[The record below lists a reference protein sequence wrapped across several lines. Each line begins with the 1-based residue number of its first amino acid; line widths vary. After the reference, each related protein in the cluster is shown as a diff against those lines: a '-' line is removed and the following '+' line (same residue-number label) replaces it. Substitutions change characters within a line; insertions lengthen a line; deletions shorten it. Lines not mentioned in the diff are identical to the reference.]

1 VHSVAIKPFDAATAD
16 RLERVQFALRESGIG
31 STSGLWMVLSTLYR
45 QLPERLSHAQRVAK
59 MARAIAGQLGRTEV
73 DADVIERAALAHEI
87 GAIAVPDPSLGRR
100 LEDGEMRAKASEQ
113 AMAGAQALAA
123 VPFLD
128 SAARIVRAMPE
139 WIDGSGRPNGLSGN
153 EIPVGARIVAVADVF
168 DVMDTT
174 CQQLGWPRDL
184 AAVELVR
191 YAGRRFDA
199 DVVAAALRVVE
210 SVPAEPGSAMT
221 GAAPVV

>member
-1 VHSVAIKPFDAATAD
+1 MVKPFDAATVG
-16 RLERVQFALRESGIG
+16 RFERVQFALRESGIG

-45 QLPERLSHAQRVAK
+45 NSPERLSHAQRVAK
-59 MARAIAGQLGRTEV
+59 MARAIAGQLGRASG

-87 GAIAVPDPSLGRR
+87 GTIAVLDPVQSRR
-100 LEDGEMRAKASEQ
+100 IEDGEMRATASEQ
-113 AMAGAQALAA
+113 ALAGAQMLGA

-128 SAARIVRAMPE
+128 SAARLVRALPE
-139 WIDGSGRPNGLSGN
+139 WIDGSGRPSGLCGTA
-153 EIPVGARIVAVADVF
+153 IPVGARIVAVADVF
-168 DVMDTT
+168 DVMDST

-210 SVPAEPGSAMT
+210 SVPAEAGSAMT